1 MWLLG
6 ALSVLCLAHGWG
18 SLGRVRRGSL
28 RRGVLVACASGK
40 GREDAL
46 SPEQRQ
52 PLPPS
57 QQQQEEEVPPAIDQA
72 VAEARE
78 NLGPAWAGLVL
89 LLAGFASN
97 QWSRQALYYLC
108 DFSNNGNAER
118 HINVALDFSK
128 EMYAGLASFGFTIV
142 FAAVSLF
149 SGRVADT
156 MDRRKIVSLSCFL
169 WSLATGL
176 QANARNFFDLVPLR
190 LAVGASQAFYNP
202 AAYTLLADLFPKRML
217 GTVNGIY
224 SSGVYLGGA
233 LASLSILIDNRL
245 GWKSTLLVIAGC
257 GCIVSLL
264 MGTLIRE
271 PEVQKKSSA
280 STLSPSSPPAGL
292 AASMQ
297 SVLSPLEVKLLLSAS
312 VLRFCA
318 GFTIGI
324 WKAPFVF
331 AKFAGNEN
339 AFAGSNA
346 FIVAVGGL
354 LSSLLGGYLSDLIS
368 SPDKNKNPTGKV
380 RARAWVPAI
389 GSALAAPAWALFV
402 LSDKPEWA
410 VGFLFAE
417 YLVAE
422 CWFGPTLAAISGAV
436 PASSRGAANGLF
448 SIATALGNLA
458 PVIVGA
464 FAGGVAGDYPL
475 GDVLIASV
483 SGSYV
488 LCSILFAAAALE
500 HDRRLEREEKL

>member
-1 MWLLG
+1 MKYVWLL
-6 ALSVLCLAHGWG
+6 ALLSVLCLSHGWG
-18 SLGRVRRGSL
+18 SMSRIRRGFRPAVSL
-28 RRGVLVACASGK
+28 VTCAAGK
-40 GREDAL
+40 GREDTP
-46 SPEQRQ
+46 SPEQHQ
-52 PLPPS
+52 PSSPVPLP
-57 QQQQEEEVPPAIDQA
+57 VDL
-72 VAEARE
+72 AETEGGE

-108 DFSNNGNAER
+108 DFSSNGNAER

-156 MDRRKIVSLSCFL
+156 MDRRKIVSLSCL
-169 WSLATGL
+169 IWSLATGL

-202 AAYTLLADLFPKRML
+202 AAYTLLADLFPKRIL

-245 GWKSTLLVIAGC
+245 GWEKTLLVIAGC

-271 PEVQKKSSA
+271 PEVQKKSP
-280 STLSPSSPPAGL
+280 STPSPSSSPNGL
-292 AASMQ
+292 VASMQ
-297 SVLSPLEVKLLLSAS
+297 NVLSPLEVKLLLSAS

-380 RARAWVPAI
+380 RGRAWVPAI

-436 PASSRGAANGLF
+436 PASFRGAANGLF

-458 PVIVGA
+458 PVVVGA
-464 FAGGVAGDYPL
+464 FAGGAAGNYAL

-483 SGSYV
+483 SGSYA

-500 HDRRLEREEKL
+500 HDRRFAAAERGEKL

>member
-1 MWLLG
+1 
-6 ALSVLCLAHGWG
+6 
-18 SLGRVRRGSL
+18 
-28 RRGVLVACASGK
+28 
-40 GREDAL
+40 
-46 SPEQRQ
+46 
-52 PLPPS
+52 
-57 QQQQEEEVPPAIDQA
+57 
-72 VAEARE
+72 
-78 NLGPAWAGLVL
+78 
-89 LLAGFASN
+89 
-97 QWSRQALYYLC
+97 
-108 DFSNNGNAER
+108 
-118 HINVALDFSK
+118 
-128 EMYAGLASFGFTIV
+128 
-142 FAAVSLF
+142 
-149 SGRVADT
+149 
-156 MDRRKIVSLSCFL
+156 
-169 WSLATGL
+169 
-176 QANARNFFDLVPLR
+176 
-190 LAVGASQAFYNP
+190 
-202 AAYTLLADLFPKRML
+202 ML

-271 PEVQKKSSA
+271 PEVQKKSST
-280 STLSPSSPPAGL
+280 STLPPSSPPAGL

-464 FAGGVAGDYPL
+464 FAGGVAGNYPL